1 MNSEY
6 IQGFYFKGIDNKG
19 NESEGAR
26 GDYLARVINRGPR
39 WIIRGPSR
47 GDYHGECAGG

>member
-6 IQGFYFKGIDNKG
+6 VQGFYFNGIDNKG

-26 GDYLARVINRGPR
+26 GDYLARAINRGTEV
-39 WIIRGPSR
+39 
-47 GDYHGECAGG
+47 DYQGTIEG